1 MFQFQAARN
10 LMSRRPDEGMRSLDE
25 AIGDT
30 KRALAESRDAIQ
42 GLRSE
47 LIQDGNLAGFLAATS
62 REFAHLN
69 RAGDHLPEFE
79 LIEEG
84 DRKMLSA
91 NSRSE
96 ICRIGLE
103 ILRNAYRHADAHR
116 IEAEIRYGDQMLRLR
131 IRDDGKGID
140 PEVLKEGGSSG
151 HWGLRGV
158 RERAERIGAQVDFWS
173 EAGAGTEFQLA
184 VQAPIAYEATP
195 DLARPRL
202 FWKVRSREHPESN
215 SDPDGR

>member
-1 MFQFQAARN
+1 
-10 LMSRRPDEGMRSLDE
+10 MRSLDE

-30 KRALAESRDAIQ
+30 KKALSESRDAIQ

-47 LIQDGNLAGFLAATS
+47 LIPDGNLAGFLAAAS
-62 REFAHLN
+62 RE
-69 RAGDHLPEFE
+69 RANLDGTGGHPPDFE

-84 DRKMLSA
+84 DRKTLSA

-103 ILRNAYRHADAHR
+103 ILRNAYRHANAHR
-116 IEAEIRYGDQMLRLR
+116 IEVEIRYGDRLLRLR
-131 IRDDGKGID
+131 IRDDGKGIAA
-140 PEVLKEGGSSG
+140 EVLKGGGSPG

-158 RERAERIGAQVDFWS
+158 RERAERIGARVDFWS

-184 VQAPIAYEATP
+184 VPANIAYETSPAEVGS
-195 DLARPRL
+195 RL
-202 FWKVRSREHPESN
+202 FWKVRNRAHSESN